1 MIFEVIGMNIKKRLI
16 VSNTITI
23 VIPFVITI
31 VAAFL
36 FIFVSSKMFNRN
48 MGYDNFK
55 KFIFIKTELTDTK
68 SDIWKESSE
77 DIEDSKFHN
86 YLYQKLSNIDGE
98 LIILKSNTVIFTSKN
113 VNKID
118 IEKCLLKAN
127 AKSEKK
133 LVQIDNVDYV
143 VEVVPLKFKDATL
156 GNAILLAPTFSYFG
170 ILEKF
175 IIFLLVVFVMTF
187 IGVNI
192 FMSYLFSKSIIKPL
206 SLLKTAVGD
215 ISKGDL
221 SLEIIEAGDQE
232 IVDLCADFEKMR
244 IQLKD
249 AVSLKKKYD
258 DNRTMLVSSIS
269 HDLKTPITS
278 IKGYVKGVLDG
289 VANTPEKSERYLK
302 TVYSKAEQM
311 DVMIDDLLLYSK
323 LDLSQLPF
331 NFEKTDIM
339 DYFNYCIHESTIE
352 LEKSNIK
359 ICLKNDLKASK
370 YVKID
375 RERLMR
381 VIQNIIDN
389 ASKYMDKEQ
398 GEITIML
405 RETNSSIIIEIRD
418 NGSGIDEKDVNKIF
432 DRFYRADAARSEANG
447 SGLGLAIAKQIVEGH
462 KGKIWAVSHG
472 NKGTSILISF
482 GKISEG

>member
-1 MIFEVIGMNIKKRLI
+1 MNIKKRLLL
-16 VSNTITI
+16 SNTITI
-23 VIPFVITI
+23 VIPFAITI
-31 VAAFL
+31 VASLL
-36 FIFVSSKMFNRN
+36 FIFVSSKMFNK
-48 MGYDNFK
+48 GLSYDNFK
-55 KFIFIKTELTDTK
+55 NFIFIKTELSDTK
-68 SDIWKESSE
+68 SDIWKQNSE
-77 DIEDSKFHN
+77 DIEDPKFQK

-98 LIILKSNTVIFTSKN
+98 LILLKNNAVIFTSKD

-118 IEKCLLKAN
+118 IEKCLLESQS
-127 AKSEKK
+127 KSQKK
-133 LVQIDNVDYV
+133 TVIIDTTAYM
-143 VEVVPLKFKDATL
+143 VEVAPIKFKDEAI
-156 GNAILLAPTFSYFG
+156 GNAILLAPTFEYSG

-175 IIFLLVVFVMTF
+175 IIFIFVVFFTTF

-192 FMSYLFSKSIIKPL
+192 FMSYMLSKRIIKPL

-221 SLEIIEAGDQE
+221 SLEIIEVGDQE
-232 IVDLCADFEKMR
+232 IVDLCADFEKLR

-249 AVSLKKKYD
+249 SISLKKKYD

-289 VANTPEKSERYLK
+289 VANTPEKTERYLK

-331 NFEKTDIM
+331 NFEKTDIV

-352 LEKSNIK
+352 LERSNIK
-359 ICLKNDLKASK
+359 ICLKNDLKESK

-381 VIQNIIDN
+381 VILNIIDN
-389 ASKYMDKEQ
+389 ARKYMDKEQ
-398 GEITIML
+398 GEIIILL

-418 NGSGIDEKDVNKIF
+418 NGSGVDEKDVNKIF
-432 DRFYRADAARSEANG
+432 DRFYRADCARSEANG

-462 KGKIWAVSHG
+462 SGTIWAVSHE
-472 NKGTSILISF
+472 NEGTSILISF
-482 GKISEG
+482 GKISEE

>member
-1 MIFEVIGMNIKKRLI
+1 MNIKKRLI
-16 VSNTITI
+16 LSNTITI

-31 VAAFL
+31 IAAFL
-36 FIFVSSKMFNRN
+36 FIFISTKIFNKDVS
-48 MGYDNFK
+48 YDNFK
-55 KFIFIKTELTDTK
+55 KIISIKTELSDTRNAIGK
-68 SDIWKESSE
+68 QNSG
-77 DIEDSKFHN
+77 DIEDPKFQK
-86 YLYQKLSNIDGE
+86 YLYQKLFNINGE
-98 LIILKSNTVIFTSKN
+98 LIILKNNTVIFTSKD

-118 IEKCLLKAN
+118 IEKCLVE
-127 AKSEKK
+127 AKTKSQKK
-133 LVQIDNVDYV
+133 LVEINAVSYML
-143 VEVVPLKFKDATL
+143 EVAPLRFKDEAL
-156 GNAILLAPTFSYFG
+156 GNAILLVPTFEYSDLLG
-170 ILEKF
+170 KF
-175 IIFLLVVFVMTF
+175 IIFILMVFIMTF

-192 FMSYLFSKSIIKPL
+192 FMSYLLSKRIIRPL
-206 SLLKTAVGD
+206 SLLKTAVED

-232 IVDLCADFEKMR
+232 IKDLCADFEKMR

-249 AVSLKKKYD
+249 SVHLKKKYD

-278 IKGYVKGVLDG
+278 IKGYVKGILDG
-289 VANTPEKSERYLK
+289 VANTPEKTERYLK

-311 DVMIDDLLLYSK
+311 DVMINDLLLYSK

-331 NFEKTDIM
+331 NFEKTDII
-339 DYFNYCIHESTIE
+339 DYFNYCIHESALE

-359 ICLKNDLKASK
+359 ICLKNDLKGAK

-381 VIQNIIDN
+381 VILNIIDN
-389 ASKYMDKEQ
+389 SRKYMDKQQ
-398 GEITIML
+398 GEITILL
-405 RETNSSIIIEIRD
+405 RETNSSIIIEMRD
-418 NGSGIDEKDVNKIF
+418 NGSGIDKNDVNKIF

-462 KGKIWAVSHG
+462 KGKIWAVSHE
-472 NKGTSILISF
+472 NEGTSILISF

>member
-1 MIFEVIGMNIKKRLI
+1 MNIKKRLI

-23 VIPFVITI
+23 VIPFVLTI
-31 VAAFL
+31 IAAFL
-36 FIFVSSKMFNRN
+36 FIFAASTVFNKDVS
-48 MGYDNFK
+48 YDNFK
-55 KFIFIKTELTDTK
+55 KFILIKTELSHT
-68 SDIWKESSE
+68 SSAIWKQNSG
-77 DIEDSKFHN
+77 DIEDPKFQK
-86 YLYQKLSNIDGE
+86 YLYQKLSNIDGD
-98 LIILKSNTVIFTSKN
+98 LIILKNNIVVFASKDI
-113 VNKID
+113 NKID
-118 IEKCLLKAN
+118 IEKCLLEAESKSQKKQVIIDTKA
-127 AKSEKK
+127 
-133 LVQIDNVDYV
+133 YM
-143 VEVVPLKFKDATL
+143 VEVATLRFKDEAL
-156 GNAILLAPTFSYFG
+156 GHAILLAPILDYSNTF
-170 ILEKF
+170 EKF
-175 IIFLLVVFVMTF
+175 IIFILVVFIMTF
-187 IGVNI
+187 IGVNM
-192 FMSYLFSKSIIKPL
+192 FMSYLLSKRIIKPL
-206 SLLKTAVGD
+206 SLLKTAVGE

-221 SLEIIEAGDQE
+221 ELEIIEVGDKE
-232 IVDLCADFEKMR
+232 IVELCADFEKMR

-249 AVSLKKKYD
+249 SIRLKKKYD

-289 VANTPEKSERYLK
+289 VANTPEKVERYLK

-331 NFEKTDIM
+331 NFEKTDII
-339 DYFNYCIHESTIE
+339 DYFNYCINESSIE

-359 ICLKNDLKASK
+359 ICLKNDLKGSK

-381 VIQNIIDN
+381 VILNIIDN
-389 ASKYMDKEQ
+389 ARKYMDKEQ

-418 NGSGIDEKDVNKIF
+418 NGCGIDENDVNKIF

-462 KGKIWAVSHG
+462 KGTIWAVSHE
-472 NKGTSILISF
+472 NNGTSILISF

>member
-1 MIFEVIGMNIKKRLI
+1 MNIKKRLI

-31 VAAFL
+31 IAAFL
-36 FIFVSSKMFNRN
+36 FIFVSSKMFNKDV
-48 MGYDNFK
+48 GYDNFK
-55 KFIFIKTELTDTK
+55 NFILIKTELSDTK
-68 SDIWKESSE
+68 SAIWKENSE
-77 DIEDSKFHN
+77 DIEDPKFQK

-98 LIILKSNTVIFTSKN
+98 LIILKNNTVIFTSKN

-118 IEKCLLKAN
+118 IEKCILEAKV
-127 AKSEKK
+127 KSEKN
-133 LVQIDNVDYV
+133 LVEIDTIDYI
-143 VEVVPLKFKDATL
+143 VEVVPLRFKDEAL
-156 GNAILLAPTFSYFG
+156 GNAILLAPTFEYSG

-175 IIFLLVVFVMTF
+175 ILFILVVFVMTF

-192 FMSYLFSKSIIKPL
+192 FMSYLLSKRIIKPL
-206 SLLKTAVGD
+206 SLLKAAVGD

-221 SLEIIEAGDQE
+221 SLEIIEVGDEE

-249 AVSLKKKYD
+249 SVSLKKKYD

-278 IKGYVKGVLDG
+278 IKGYVKGILDG
-289 VANTPEKSERYLK
+289 VANTPEKAERYLK

-331 NFEKTDIM
+331 NFQKTDII
-339 DYFNYCIHESTIE
+339 DYFNYCIHESALE

-359 ICLKNDLKASK
+359 ICLKNDLKTSK

-381 VIQNIIDN
+381 VILNIIDN
-389 ASKYMDKEQ
+389 ARKYMDKEQ
-398 GEITIML
+398 GEITIL
-405 RETNSSIIIEIRD
+405 IRETNSSIIIEIRD

-432 DRFYRADAARSEANG
+432 DRFYRADGARSEANG

-462 KGKIWAVSHG
+462 KGKIWAVSHES
-472 NKGTSILISF
+472 KGTSILISF

>member
-1 MIFEVIGMNIKKRLI
+1 MNIKKRLI

-31 VAAFL
+31 IAAFL
-36 FIFVSSKMFNRN
+36 FIFAASTVFNKDVS
-48 MGYDNFK
+48 YDNFK
-55 KFIFIKTELTDTK
+55 KIILIKTELAHT
-68 SDIWKESSE
+68 SSAIWKQNSE
-77 DIEDSKFHN
+77 DIEDPKFQK
-86 YLYQKLSNIDGE
+86 YLYQKLSNIDGD
-98 LIILKSNTVIFTSKN
+98 LIILKNNIVVFASKDM
-113 VNKID
+113 NKID
-118 IEKCLLKAN
+118 IEKCLLEAESKSQKKQVIIGTKA
-127 AKSEKK
+127 
-133 LVQIDNVDYV
+133 YM
-143 VEVVPLKFKDATL
+143 VEVSPLRFKDEAL
-156 GNAILLAPTFSYFG
+156 GHAILLAPILDYSNTF
-170 ILEKF
+170 EKF
-175 IIFLLVVFVMTF
+175 IIFILVVFIMTF
-187 IGVNI
+187 IGVNMN
-192 FMSYLFSKSIIKPL
+192 MSYLLSKRIIKPL
-206 SLLKTAVGD
+206 SLLKTAVGE

-221 SLEIIEAGDQE
+221 ELEIIEVGDKE
-232 IVDLCADFEKMR
+232 IVELCADFEKMR

-249 AVSLKKKYD
+249 SIRLKKKYD
-258 DNRTMLVSSIS
+258 DNRTILVSSIS

-289 VANTPEKSERYLK
+289 VANTPEKVERYLK

-331 NFEKTDIM
+331 NFEKTDII
-339 DYFNYCIHESTIE
+339 DYFNYCINESSIE

-359 ICLKNDLKASK
+359 ICLKNDLKGSK

-381 VIQNIIDN
+381 VILNIIDN
-389 ASKYMDKEQ
+389 ARKYMDKEQ

-418 NGSGIDEKDVNKIF
+418 NGCGIEENDVNKIF

-462 KGKIWAVSHG
+462 KGTIWAVSHE
-472 NKGTSILISF
+472 NNGTSILISF